1 MGWAAPI
8 QLTICLVLL
17 LVNLGPSALAGFAL
31 LIMATPIQTLVMK
44 RLMGLRKK
52 SMVFTDKRAKL
63 LQELLGNM
71 RIIKLFSWEVR
82 QFSSEGSSCI
92 SPVCVYVSPLF
103 SRKSRTLEAGKLRE
117 LT

>member
-8 QLTICLVLL
+8 QMTICLVLL

-82 QFSSEGSSCI
+82 QFSSEWSCI
-92 SPVCVYVSPLF
+92 SPVYVYASPLF
-103 SRKSRTLEAGKLRE
+103 SRKSRKLEARKLRE
-117 LT
+117 PTW